1 MPTPKSRKRSPSDLP
16 ANAVDDAVEDIE
28 TQRRLRR
35 DLKLTSE
42 DIAEID
48 IELAIAA
55 GLLSRP
61 KRRTG

>member
-1 MPTPKSRKRSPSDLP
+1 MPTPKSRKRPPSHMP
-16 ANAVDDAVEDIE
+16 ATAVDDAVEDIE
-28 TQRRLRR
+28 IQRRLRR

-55 GLLSRP
+55 GLLSP
-61 KRRTG
+61 KKLREG

>member
-1 MPTPKSRKRSPSDLP
+1 MP
-16 ANAVDDAVEDIE
+16 AAAVDDAVEDIE
-28 TQRRLRR
+28 NQRRLRR

-61 KRRTG
+61 KRRAQ

>member
-1 MPTPKSRKRSPSDLP
+1 MPTPKSRKRSPSDMP
-16 ANAVDDAVEDIE
+16 AAAVDDAVEDIE
-28 TQRRLRR
+28 IQRRLRR

-55 GLLSRP
+55 GLLSKP
-61 KRRTG
+61 KRRAK